1 MPAKDLHD
9 KPFDDS
15 TIAKLEIFEAY
26 VEAWLPTFVMLTEP
40 TICIFDF
47 FSGTGYDKSGVPGS
61 PIRILRVIKKFVDL
75 ISKQRTKVKVYFN
88 EYKKEKFDALTNA
101 CNQYLLENPDVAAI
115 IQLELKKDDFD
126 KRFTDWLP
134 EIQKHP
140 CLVFLDQ
147 NGIKFLSNKY
157 FHELEKTTK
166 TDFLYFVS
174 SSYFLRFGDSEEF
187 KKHFSFDLEDA
198 KKDPYSFIHRSLI
211 KQLKNNLSSASALKL
226 YPFSL
231 KKGSNVHGIIFGA
244 KSPRA
249 VEKFLAIAWAKNET
263 NGEANF
269 DIDDDHSQSKTQYVL
284 FGEKKPTKIEVFQKN
299 IEERVMTSGQ
309 VSNIDLFLYTLE
321 LGHPPKHAADHLRN
335 LKKEK
340 KVDYD
345 GRSPKITFDALMDK
359 NNSTLMIKWVA
370 K

>member
-15 TIAKLEIFEAY
+15 TIAKLDIFEAY
-26 VEAWLPTFVMLTEP
+26 VEAWLPTFVMLKEP

-47 FSGTGYDKSGVPGS
+47 FSGTGYDKSKVAGS
-61 PIRILRVIKKFVDL
+61 PIRILRVIKKFVDI
-75 ISKQRTKVKVYFN
+75 ISTKGTKVKIYFN
-88 EYKKEKFDALTNA
+88 EYKKDKFDALSKA
-101 CNQYLLENPDVAAI
+101 CAEYLSENSDVAGLI
-115 IQLELKKDDFD
+115 ELDLKKDDFD
-126 KRFTDWLP
+126 KRFTEWLP
-134 EIQKHP
+134 EIKKHP

-157 FHELEKTTK
+157 FHALEQTTK

-187 KKHFSFDLEDA
+187 KKHFSFDIEEA

-211 KQLKNNLSSASALKL
+211 KQLKNNLPVGSDLKL

-231 KKGSNVHGIIFGA
+231 KKGSNLHGIIFGA

-249 VEKFLAIAWAKNET
+249 VEKFLSIAWAKNGT

-269 DIDDDHSQSKTQYVL
+269 DIDNDHSPSKIQYPL
-284 FGEKKPTKIEVFQKN
+284 FGEKKPTKIEVFQQK
-299 IEERVMTSGQ
+299 IEVKLKSANE
-309 VSNIDLFLYTLE
+309 VSNHDLFLYTLE

-335 LKKEK
+335 LKKDK

-345 GRSPKITFDALMDK
+345 GRSPKITFEALMDK
-359 NNSTLMIKWVA
+359 NTSTVLIKWI
-370 K
+370 KK

>member
-15 TIAKLEIFEAY
+15 TIAKLEIFESY
-26 VEAWLPTFVMLTEP
+26 VEAWLPTFVMLREP

-47 FSGTGYDKSGVPGS
+47 FSGTGYDKSRVPGS
-61 PIRILRVIKKFVDL
+61 PIRILRVIKKFVEI
-75 ISKQRTKVKVYFN
+75 ISKQGTKVKVFFN
-88 EYKKEKFDALTNA
+88 EYKKDKFDALTTA
-101 CNQYLLENPDVAAI
+101 CHEYLAENPDVAALI
-115 IQLELKKDDFD
+115 ELDVKKDEFD

-140 CLVFLDQ
+140 SLVFLDQ

-157 FHELEKTTK
+157 FHALEKTIK

-187 KKHFSFDLEDA
+187 KKHFSFDIEEA
-198 KKDPYSFIHRSLI
+198 KKNPYAFIHRSLI
-211 KQLKNNLSSASALKL
+211 KQLKNNLPTGSSLKL
-226 YPFSL
+226 YPFTL

-249 VEKFLAIAWAKNET
+249 VDKFLGIAWAKNET

-269 DIDDDHSQSKTQYVL
+269 NIDDDRSQSKTQYVL
-284 FGEKKPTKIEVFQKN
+284 FGEKKPTKIEVFQQK
-299 IEERVMTSGQ
+299 IEERVKSASQ

-321 LGHPPKHAADHLRN
+321 LGHPPKHAAEHLKS
-335 LKKEK
+335 LKKDK

-359 NNSTLMIKWVA
+359 TNSTVVIKWIS

>member
-15 TIAKLEIFEAY
+15 TIAKLEIFESY
-26 VEAWLPTFVMLTEP
+26 VEAWLPTFVMLGEP

-47 FSGTGYDKSGVPGS
+47 FAGTGYDKNGEPGS
-61 PIRILRVIKKFVDL
+61 PIRILRVVKKFVG
-75 ISKQRTKVKVYFN
+75 IIFQKRTKLKVFVN
-88 EYKKEKFDALTNA
+88 EKKKEKFDALKVA
-101 CNQYLLENPDVAAI
+101 CAKFLEDNKEVGRAI
-115 IQLELKKDDFD
+115 EIEYENLEFD
-126 KRFTDWLP
+126 QCFTKWYP
-134 EIQKHP
+134 IIEKHP

-157 FHELEKTTK
+157 FHALEKTTK

-174 SSYFLRFGDSEEF
+174 SSYFLRFGDREEF
-187 KKHFSFDLEDA
+187 KKHFEFDIEEA
-198 KKDPYSFIHRSLI
+198 KKDSYSFIHRSLI
-211 KQLKNNLSSASALKL
+211 KQLKQNLPTGSVLKL
-226 YPFSL
+226 YPFTL

-249 VEKFLAIAWAKNET
+249 VEKFLTIAWTKNGT

-269 DIDDDHSQSKTQYVL
+269 DIDDDHSQSKTQYPL
-284 FGEKKPTKIEVFQKN
+284 FGEKKPTKIEVFQKT
-299 IEERVMTSGQ
+299 IEEKLKSCTQ
-309 VSNIDLFLYTLE
+309 VSNTDLFLYTLD
-321 LGHPPKHAADHLRN
+321 LGHPPKHAADHLRT
-335 LKKEK
+335 LKKDK

-345 GRSPKITFDALMDK
+345 GRSPKITFNALTDK
-359 NNSTLMIKWVA
+359 NNSMVLIKWLV

>member
-15 TIAKLEIFEAY
+15 TIAKLEIFESY
-26 VEAWLPTFVMLTEP
+26 VEAWLPTFVMLREP

-47 FSGTGYDKSGVPGS
+47 FSGTGYDKSRVPGS
-61 PIRILRVIKKFVDL
+61 PIRILRVIKKFVEI
-75 ISKQRTKVKVYFN
+75 ISKQGTKVKVYFN
-88 EYKKEKFDALTNA
+88 EYKKDKFDALTTA
-101 CNQYLLENPDVAAI
+101 CNEYLSENPDVATAI
-115 IQLELKKDDFD
+115 ELNLKKDDFD

-140 CLVFLDQ
+140 SLVFLDQ
-147 NGIKFLSNKY
+147 NGIKFLSDKY
-157 FHELEKTTK
+157 FQPLEQTTK

-187 KKHFSFDLEDA
+187 KKHFSFDIEEA
-198 KKDPYSFIHRSLI
+198 KKNPYAFIHRSLI
-211 KQLKNNLSSASALKL
+211 KQLKNNLPTDSALKL
-226 YPFSL
+226 YPFTL

-249 VEKFLAIAWAKNET
+249 VEKFLTIAWAKNIT

-269 DIDDDHSQSKTQYVL
+269 DIDDDHSQNKTQYVL
-284 FGEKKPTKIEVFQKN
+284 FGEKKPTKIEVFQQRL
-299 IEERVMTSGQ
+299 EEKLKSSTR
-309 VSNIDLFLYTLE
+309 VSNIELFLYALE
-321 LGHPPKHAADHLRN
+321 LGHPPTHAADHVRT

-359 NNSTLMIKWVA
+359 KNSTVLIKWLVR
-370 K
+370 